1 MEDILDRILLK
12 GRLKIVYMST
22 TCSYRML
29 VGLFDVARI
38 IGLWCLRAGGIVG
51 SVGRGSMED
60 DEWRGIS
67 GRLLLVMDCWHMS
80 HLVCLHSSVFWGCI
94 VLSYCSDV
102 LV

>member
-1 MEDILDRILLK
+1 MDRILLK

-22 TCSYRML
+22 TCSCRML

-67 GRLLLVMDCWHMS
+67 GRRFVGDGLLAHVAPGMFTFGRVLG
-80 HLVCLHSSVFWGCI
+80 LHRVK
-94 VLSYCSDV
+94 L
-102 LV
+102 LQ